1 MLNLAD
7 KLKLQKYGSNFMTSI
22 YNICNYI
29 EEYIRKTGETSITVN
44 INTLLKLT
52 SLTSNSRFTPDKL
65 NILNTIYID
74 NIQNYLN
81 LNGLLTKYNKN
92 TGLKVYGWNLVS
104 NLSDDF
110 LYLYSAWYS
119 KSADNGNVVAL
130 ISAKLENYIVR
141 LIELKLRACDKIEV
155 DSATINTLVK
165 DIEAKDNIR
174 IGSNKEYGEIL
185 DRVVDDL
192 RVYGFTIVNSQEK
205 LPFYVFV

>member
-1 MLNLAD
+1 MLLLAD

-29 EEYIRKTGETSITVN
+29 EEYIRKTGETSITMN

-52 SLTSNSRFTPDKL
+52 SLTSNSSFTPDKL
-65 NILNTIYID
+65 NVLNTIYVD

-119 KSADNGNVVAL
+119 KSADNGNAVAL
-130 ISAKLENYIVR
+130 VSAKLENYIVR

-174 IGSNKEYGEIL
+174 IGSNKEY
-185 DRVVDDL
+185 
-192 RVYGFTIVNSQEK
+192 
-205 LPFYVFV
+205 

>member
-1 MLNLAD
+1 MLSLAD
-7 KLKLQKYGSNFMTSI
+7 KFRLQKYGSNFMTSI
-22 YNICNYI
+22 YNISNYI
-29 EEYIRKTGETSITVN
+29 EEYIRKTGETSITIN

-52 SLTSNSRFTPDKL
+52 SLTSNKL
-65 NILNTIYID
+65 NVLNTIYVD

-130 ISAKLENYIVR
+130 VSAKLENYIVR
-141 LIELKLRACDKIEV
+141 LVSFKLRACDKIEI
-155 DSATINTLVK
+155 DSDAIGTWVK
-165 DIEAKDNIR
+165 EIEAKDNIR

-185 DRVVDDL
+185 DRVIDDL
-192 RVYGFTIVNSQEK
+192 RVYGFTIINSQEK

>member
-1 MLNLAD
+1 MLSLAD

-29 EEYIRKTGETSITVN
+29 EEYIRKTGETSITIN

-52 SLTSNSRFTPDKL
+52 SLTSNSSFTPDKL
-65 NILNTIYID
+65 NVLNSIYVD

-141 LIELKLRACDKIEV
+141 LFGFKLRACDKIEI
-155 DSATINTLVK
+155 DSDTIGTWVK
-165 DIEAKDNIR
+165 EIEVKDNIR
-174 IGSNKEYGEIL
+174 VGSNKEYGEIL
-185 DRVVDDL
+185 DRVIDDL
-192 RVYGFTIVNSQEK
+192 RVYGFTVVNSQEK

>member
-29 EEYIRKTGETSITVN
+29 EEYIRKTGETSITMN

-52 SLTSNSRFTPDKL
+52 SLTSNSSFTPDKL
-65 NILNTIYID
+65 NVLNTIYVD

-130 ISAKLENYIVR
+130 VSAKLENYIVR

-155 DSATINTLVK
+155 DSSTINTLVK

-185 DRVVDDL
+185 DRVIDDL

>member
-29 EEYIRKTGETSITVN
+29 EEYIRKTGETSITMN

-52 SLTSNSRFTPDKL
+52 SLTSNSSFTPDKL
-65 NILNTIYID
+65 NVLNTIYVD

-119 KSADNGNVVAL
+119 KSADNGNIVAL
-130 ISAKLENYIVR
+130 VSAKLENYIVR

-155 DSATINTLVK
+155 DHATITTLVK

-185 DRVVDDL
+185 DRVIDDL

>member
-29 EEYIRKTGETSITVN
+29 EKYIRNTGETSIKMN

-52 SLTSNSRFTPDKL
+52 SLTSNSSFTPDKL
-65 NILNTIYID
+65 NVLNTIYVD

-119 KSADNGNVVAL
+119 KSADSGNVVAL

-155 DSATINTLVK
+155 DSATITTLVK

-174 IGSNKEYGEIL
+174 IGSNEEYGEIL
-185 DRVVDDL
+185 DRVIDDL

>member
-7 KLKLQKYGSNFMTSI
+7 KFKLQKYGSNFMTSI
-22 YNICNYI
+22 YNINNYI
-29 EEYIRKTGETSITVN
+29 EEYIRKTGETSITMN

-52 SLTSNSRFTPDKL
+52 SLTSNSSFTPDKL
-65 NILNTIYID
+65 NILNTIYVD

-81 LNGLLTKYNKN
+81 SNGLLTKYNKN

-110 LYLYSAWYS
+110 LYLYSAWYT
-119 KSADNGNVVAL
+119 KSVDSGNYVAL

-141 LIELKLRACDKIEV
+141 LFGFKLRACDKIEI
-155 DSATINTLVK
+155 DSDTIGTWIK
-165 DIEAKDNIR
+165 EIEVKDNIR
-174 IGSNKEYGEIL
+174 VGSNKEYGEII
-185 DRVVDDL
+185 DRVIDDL
-192 RVYGFTIVNSQEK
+192 RVYGFTVVNSQEK

>member
-1 MLNLAD
+1 MLSLAD
-7 KLKLQKYGSNFMTSI
+7 KFRLQKYGSNFMTSI

-29 EEYIRKTGETSITVN
+29 DEYIRKTGETSITIN

-52 SLTSNSRFTPDKL
+52 SLTSNSSFTPDKL
-65 NILNTIYID
+65 NVLNTIYVD

-130 ISAKLENYIVR
+130 VSAKLETYIVR
-141 LIELKLRACDKIEV
+141 LMGFKLRACDKIEI
-155 DSATINTLVK
+155 DSDAIGTWVK
-165 DIEAKDNIR
+165 EIEAKDNIR

-185 DRVVDDL
+185 DRVIDDL
-192 RVYGFTIVNSQEK
+192 RVYGFTVVNSQEK

>member
-29 EEYIRKTGETSITVN
+29 EEYIRKTGETSITMN

-52 SLTSNSRFTPDKL
+52 SLTSNSSFTPDKL
-65 NILNTIYID
+65 NVLNTIYID

-130 ISAKLENYIVR
+130 VSAKLENYIVR

-155 DSATINTLVK
+155 DSVTINNLVK

-185 DRVVDDL
+185 DRVIDDL

>member
-29 EEYIRKTGETSITVN
+29 EEYIRKTGETSITMN

-52 SLTSNSRFTPDKL
+52 SLTSNSSFTPDKL
-65 NILNTIYID
+65 NVLNTIYID

-141 LIELKLRACDKIEV
+141 LIELKLRACDKIEI

-185 DRVVDDL
+185 DRVINDL

>member
-1 MLNLAD
+1 
-7 KLKLQKYGSNFMTSI
+7 MTSI
-22 YNICNYI
+22 YNISNYI
-29 EEYIRKTGETSITVN
+29 EEYIRKTGETSITIN

-52 SLTSNSRFTPDKL
+52 SLTSNSSFTPDKL
-65 NILNTIYID
+65 NVLNSIYVD

-130 ISAKLENYIVR
+130 VSAKLENYIVR

-174 IGSNKEYGEIL
+174 IGSNKEYGEML
-185 DRVVDDL
+185 DRVIDDL

>member
-7 KLKLQKYGSNFMTSI
+7 KFKLQKYGSNFMTSI

-29 EEYIRKTGETSITVN
+29 EEYIRKTGETSITMN

-52 SLTSNSRFTPDKL
+52 SLTSNSSFTPDKL
-65 NILNTIYID
+65 NILNAIYVD

-81 LNGLLTKYNKN
+81 SNGLLTKYNKN

-110 LYLYSAWYS
+110 LYLYSAWYT
-119 KSADNGNVVAL
+119 KSADNGNYVAL

-141 LIELKLRACDKIEV
+141 LTGFKLRACDKIEI
-155 DSATINTLVK
+155 DSDTIGTWVK
-165 DIEAKDNIR
+165 EIEVKDNIR
-174 IGSNKEYGEIL
+174 VGSNKEYGEII
-185 DRVVDDL
+185 DRVIDDL
-192 RVYGFTIVNSQEK
+192 RVYGFTVVNSQEK